1 MLDSG
6 GKIVTSQ
13 LTIPSQSFYLRAAVC
28 CVLRSKLSNVASKAS
43 NIASKASN
51 VSSVA
56 LNIVF
61 NAVQKQGKQ
70 IEKKKS
76 IGSKDTQV

>member
-13 LTIPSQSFYLRAAVC
+13 LTIPSQSFYLRAAAC

-43 NIASKASN
+43 NVGSVPSN
-51 VSSVA
+51 MHYTE
-56 LNIVF
+56 LRLQRYN
-61 NAVQKQGKQ
+61 
-70 IEKKKS
+70 IEKAMSRVCFVKES
-76 IGSKDTQV
+76 

>member
-13 LTIPSQSFYLRAAVC
+13 LTIPSQSFYLRAAAC
-28 CVLRSKLSNVASKAS
+28 CVLRSKLSNV
-43 NIASKASN
+43 ASKASN